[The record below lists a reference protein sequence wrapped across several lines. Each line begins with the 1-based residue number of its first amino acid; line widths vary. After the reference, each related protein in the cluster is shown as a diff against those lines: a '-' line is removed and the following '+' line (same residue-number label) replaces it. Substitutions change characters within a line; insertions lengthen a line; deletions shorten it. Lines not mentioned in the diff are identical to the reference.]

1 MKVGLIVAAG
11 HSERFE
17 GGKKQ
22 FALLAGK
29 PLLSYSLRAFNK
41 AKFVDHILLVVAESD
56 IERARKDIVEPLG
69 ISKSLSIVPGGE
81 SRQLSVAAG
90 LKACPEDTE
99 YVWVHD
105 GARPLTEAAQIDS
118 MFDNLNEYDGLILAS
133 SVIDTVKRIEDDT
146 IRETVSREALWL
158 AQTPQLFHYSV
169 LVEAHRSA
177 RDKNLSATDDAALV
191 EALGKRVAILAN
203 SQDNQKVTTT
213 KDMALVERLIEERS
227 NEIL

>member
-1 MKVGLIVAAG
+1 MNVGLIVAAG
-11 HSERFE
+11 HSARFE
-17 GGKKQ
+17 DGKKQ
-22 FALLAGK
+22 FALLAEK
-29 PLLSYSLRAFNK
+29 PLLSYSLRAFSK
-41 AKFVDHILLVVAESD
+41 AKFVDLIVLVVAGSD
-56 IERARKDIVEPLG
+56 IERARKDIVEPLV

-90 LKACPEDTE
+90 LKACPGDTE

-105 GARPLTEAAQIDS
+105 GARPLIQAALIDS
-118 MFDNLNEYDGLILAS
+118 MLDNLNDYDGLILAS
-133 SVIDTVKRIEDDT
+133 SAVDT
-146 IRETVSREALWL
+146 IKRVEDGVIQETVPREKLWM

-169 LVEAHRSA
+169 LVEAHLCA

-227 NEIL
+227 TEVL